1 MKANFAPWLLLG
13 AASSVLGQP
22 IQPVGTLT
30 ADVAE
35 PGKAPTMTC
44 QSLASVHLPDTKIMQ
59 ARVVA
64 PEHCVA
70 TANIK
75 LGRGST
81 LKMNLSLPT
90 RDWNG
95 KLVMIG
101 NDVSDGSIPRADM
114 VDPLRRGYAVA
125 STDNAP
131 TGTGVHETVFNA
143 KALTVAF
150 YGAAPRYSYWVGSAS
165 GGSQGLKV
173 VQMYPADFDG
183 VVVGEPANDGAGA
196 RADVGS
202 HDAAT
207 DFSAFAAR
215 GGKIIQHVAA
225 IHGGPAQPASF
236 YRLFLIPVPEPANG
250 TYSIDWLSTL
260 EEWVERGR
268 APASVLANHIPPPN
282 AVIKPPP
289 PGAVVFEPAYGVRV
303 MCAYP
308 SVARLQAGLGEV
320 PVDWICQPGP

>member
-1 MKANFAPWLLLG
+1 MKANFAAWLLLG

-22 IQPVGTLT
+22 IKPVGTLT

-35 PGKAPTMTC
+35 PGKAPMMTC
-44 QSLASVHLPDTKIMQ
+44 QSLASVHLPGMKIMQ
-59 ARVVA
+59 ASVVA

-75 LGRGST
+75 LGRGSNI
-81 LKMNLSLPT
+81 KIELSMPT

-101 NDVSDGSIPRADM
+101 IGASNGSTPRADM
-114 VDPLRRGYAVA
+114 VDPLRRGYAVV
-125 STDNAP
+125 STDSATSGP
-131 TGTGVHETVFNA
+131 GVHQTLVKA
-143 KALTVAF
+143 KAMTVAF
-150 YGAAPRYSYWVGSAS
+150 YGAAPRYSYLTGSAS

-183 VVVGEPANDGAGA
+183 VVVGEPANDGA
-196 RADVGS
+196 DVGS
-202 HDAAT
+202 DAPAT
-207 DFSAFAAR
+207 DLSAFAAR

-225 IHGGPAQPASF
+225 IHGGPAQTASF